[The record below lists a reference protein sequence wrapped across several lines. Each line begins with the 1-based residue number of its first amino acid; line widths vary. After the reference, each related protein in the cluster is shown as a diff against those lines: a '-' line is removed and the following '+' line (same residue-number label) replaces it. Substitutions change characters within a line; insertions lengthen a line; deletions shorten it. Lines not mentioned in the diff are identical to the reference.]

1 MIAVGR
7 AAAGMFGS
15 IMRQIWPQLIS
26 WGVNQLITS
35 NFGNTYIAP
44 GFRGPV
50 LQLGEKISKIAGGGI
65 YQAPR
70 VAANSVMAKQNS
82 RLPTKSFY

>member
-44 GFRGPV
+44 GFRGPI
-50 LQLGEKISKIAGGGI
+50 LQLG
-65 YQAPR
+65 
-70 VAANSVMAKQNS
+70 
-82 RLPTKSFY
+82 